1 MFKASCFLTEIQQGL
16 KEEMKNPS
24 HGETF
29 PNTSTKPASK
39 QHLKQP
45 QSLIYQPSDIPMD
58 LSIKMADVT
67 EKKKPIPEC
76 DMQRFYIRRSAAR
89 ESQHVKS
96 WNHSRFMVSIYY
108 HSSPLKAQYN

>member
-45 QSLIYQPSDIPMD
+45 QSLIS
-58 LSIKMADVT
+58 
-67 EKKKPIPEC
+67 
-76 DMQRFYIRRSAAR
+76 SA
-89 ESQHVKS
+89 Q
-96 WNHSRFMVSIYY
+96 
-108 HSSPLKAQYN
+108 